1 MTVFDFDAWAESTKK
16 IPRENIAAALNAVV
30 DRKKA
35 IDLEP
40 AIFAQRNEAATIY
53 HDSAP
58 HEEHE
63 GVVVWVAPIA
73 DFAAYPAGFEVWH
86 LDKKWVN
93 TSQDVA
99 TGEPGIDEAWQEITE
114 PGEVPS
120 E

>member
-1 MTVFDFDAWAESTKK
+1 MSDFDFDTWAESTKK

-53 HDSAP
+53 HNAASHD
-58 HEEHE
+58 EVD
-63 GVVVWVAPIA
+63 GVAVWVKPIA
-73 DFAAYPAGFEVWH
+73 DFAAYPSGFEVTH

-99 TGEPGIDEAWQEITE
+99 TGEPGTDPAWQEITSM
-114 PGEVPS
+114 EVPN